1 MMIKNGIQ
9 DSVTFTGKE
18 RDEETGYGYFGARY
32 MDHELMTMWLSVDP
46 MADKYPSIS
55 PYAYCA
61 WNPII
66 AIDPSGMDSV
76 HTPNGIA
83 NVGDGYRATPD
94 GQYLYG
100 EGLQPKRWNPNLEI
114 GSIVGGEFRG
124 GYENCDESE
133 LPLIQ
138 NESIINLANIAVP
151 VAVPIGAFLREH
163 ISTAAGAAIEAVTT
177 IAWIIPVSLLV
188 SGDTRQCATDN
199 GNDDVQTSAGQKT
212 DRYGN
217 VLGES
222 GKPRVNTVHHPT
234 QKEAKDAARNQ
245 GKGRPVKHKSPKLGK
260 PHYHPTDRNGL
271 KKPNSTHHEF

>member
-1 MMIKNGIQ
+1 M
-9 DSVTFTGKE
+9 
-18 RDEETGYGYFGARY
+18 
-32 MDHELMTMWLSVDP
+32 
-46 MADKYPSIS
+46 
-55 PYAYCA
+55 
-61 WNPII
+61 
-66 AIDPSGMDSV
+66 DPSGMDTV

-114 GSIVGGEFRG
+114 GSIVGDGFRG

-151 VAVPIGAFLREH
+151 VAVPIGAFLWEH

-188 SGDTRQCATDN
+188 SGDIRQCATDN

-217 VLGES
+217 VLGGS
-222 GKPRVNTVHHPT
+222 GKPRVNKSITPHKRKPKMRQET
-234 QKEAKDAARNQ
+234 K
-245 GKGRPVKHKSPKLGK
+245 GKV
-260 PHYHPTDRNGL
+260 DQ
-271 KKPNSTHHEF
+271 

>member
-66 AIDPSGMDSV
+66 AMDPSGMDSV

-151 VAVPIGAFLREH
+151 VAVPIGAFFVGTHLHCCWSSHR
-163 ISTAAGAAIEAVTT
+163 SSYYNCMDNTCQL
-177 IAWIIPVSLLV
+177 VSLW
-188 SGDTRQCATDN
+188 
-199 GNDDVQTSAGQKT
+199 
-212 DRYGN
+212 
-217 VLGES
+217 
-222 GKPRVNTVHHPT
+222 
-234 QKEAKDAARNQ
+234 
-245 GKGRPVKHKSPKLGK
+245 
-260 PHYHPTDRNGL
+260 
-271 KKPNSTHHEF
+271 